1 MKISRTGR
9 PSFAKLKRKVS
20 NQLNFPYIHDFAD
33 ATKSVSLVK
42 LKRRKKK
49 LKSKKTFYLPLLGTL
64 GGSRKKM
71 AKNIIPKVATNRNV

>member
-9 PSFAKLKRKVS
+9 PSLKKLKRKVS
-20 NQLNFPYIHDFAD
+20 NQLNFPSIHDSAN
-33 ATKSVSLVK
+33 ATKFVSLVK
-42 LKRRKKK
+42 LKRK
-49 LKSKKTFYLPLLGTL
+49 LKLKKAFYLPLLGTL

>member
-20 NQLNFPYIHDFAD
+20 NQLNFPYIHYFAD
-33 ATKSVSLVK
+33 AAKSVSLVN
-42 LKRRKKK
+42 LEEKK
-49 LKSKKTFYLPLLGTL
+49 LKSKKAFYLPLLGTL